1 MYDRLQQRTMEV
13 HKITMHEINEKLKGI
28 SLRDL
33 FAMNAL
39 NGLIGLS
46 TMNYEQMANDAYAL
60 ADEMLKARRK

>member
-1 MYDRLQQRTMEV
+1 MYDRLQQRVMEV
-13 HKITMHEINEKLKGI
+13 HKTTMHEINEKLKGI

-39 NGLIGLS
+39 NGLIGLN

-60 ADEMLKARRK
+60 ADEMIKARRK

>member
-1 MYDRLQQRTMEV
+1 MYDVLQQRVMEV
-13 HKITMHEINEKLKGI
+13 HKTAMHELNEKLKGV

-39 NGLIGLS
+39 NGLIGLN

-60 ADEMLKARRK
+60 ADEMIKARRK